1 MWGSSA
7 VKIQEERAK
16 SEQSMAPAPDVN
28 QYEGQGAGDRSPG
41 HANAGSTTSPWGS
54 VAGPEPLLSER
65 VLVIDDC
72 TLFRDNLVAVLVLN
86 GFPAPAVA
94 WDLPSLVAALADASV
109 RIVLL
114 NMRSRGSHLLL
125 SAAKEMN
132 PALRVVALGASEAD
146 EAEVVACAEAGVW
159 GYHMRTDT
167 LNDLIVLVHN
177 VATGMPSCPPRVSA
191 ILLRRLSSLAAQAQP
206 EDRELALTAREI
218 QILRMLELGRSNRD
232 IATHLSIAIHT
243 VKNHVHSVL
252 TKLGVSTRAEAAALS
267 RTMRIDTG
275 STRRN

>member
-1 MWGSSA
+1 MWRSSA

-28 QYEGQGAGDRSPG
+28 QYDGQGSGDRSPG
-41 HANAGSTTSPWGS
+41 QANAGATTSPWGS

-86 GFPAPAVA
+86 GFATPAVA

-191 ILLRRLSSLAAQAQP
+191 ILLRRLSSLASQAQP